1 MTPPWHRNEAHADA
15 WPGRFGAPALRCQK
29 RRLCAIRVLR
39 AVLGRRKYYGGDMP
53 LVAQRATTCRRRAQI
68 LKGQSGSGAVD
79 FVVFCKC
86 TLPAGMAVYRW
97 SCNVCTWG
105 DAGGGVASFRECL
118 LQRVTKTPSVSP
130 SCSGACGAGHCCMA
144 SASPFGFWNAS
155 ARKPGRNTC
164 CALSG
169 DGCMT
174 WRSGATRW
182 GFMGDAPPRGT
193 RWALAAVGW
202 VLCDLRCFW
211 SLALVG

>member
-1 MTPPWHRNEAHADA
+1 MKPMPTQAWQVRKPLHSAVKSGGFVPSVRFARFLAGGSVTAAIGPWST
-15 WPGRFGAPALRCQK
+15 
-29 RRLCAIRVLR
+29 
-39 AVLGRRKYYGGDMP
+39 
-53 LVAQRATTCRRRAQI
+53 QRAPTCRRRAQI

-97 SCNVCTWG
+97 SYNVCTWG

-164 CALSG
+164 CALIG
-169 DGCMT
+169 
-174 WRSGATRW
+174 
-182 GFMGDAPPRGT
+182 
-193 RWALAAVGW
+193 
-202 VLCDLRCFW
+202 
-211 SLALVG
+211 